1 MELDEIR
8 EALFTDM
15 DNQRQADIAAN
26 ETNQLLGRQKIMYN
40 NDARGTLYSGQPT
53 WELAQL
59 STQGTSNLADINNKY
74 MNKKLDVWNNIT
86 KVLDQIESYNKSAA
100 ALARATS
107 NVSSGSNTGSTTSI
121 LDIYNGLRGGE

>member
-15 DNQRQADIAAN
+15 ENQRQADIAAN
-26 ETNQLLGRQKIMYN
+26 NNNQLLGQQKIMYN

-53 WELAQL
+53 WEYGQLA
-59 STQGTSNLADINNKY
+59 TQGITNLADINNKY
-74 MNKKLDVWNNIT
+74 MSKKLDVWNNIT

-100 ALARATS
+100 ALAKATNNAATS
-107 NVSSGSNTGSTTSI
+107 SGNTAPSI
-121 LDIYNGLRGGE
+121 LEVYNGLKGGE